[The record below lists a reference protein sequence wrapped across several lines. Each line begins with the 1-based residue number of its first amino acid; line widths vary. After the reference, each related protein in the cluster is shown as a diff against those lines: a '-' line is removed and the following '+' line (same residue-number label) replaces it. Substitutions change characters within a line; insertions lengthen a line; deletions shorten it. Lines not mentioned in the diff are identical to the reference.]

1 MRALRPAALEALSV
15 LAVFGADRATKAW
28 ALRAL
33 APGASTHVV
42 PLLHFTYVEN
52 TGAAW
57 GMLRGGNTLLI
68 AVSLVLLAALLQM
81 RRRWSVEQVW
91 VRYGAALVI
100 GGAIGNLYDR
110 LTLRFVVDFL
120 EFTGF
125 PFPVFN
131 VADSAITVGAFML
144 AWGMKDEHDEPAPAE
159 KKEGS
164 APADPSSK

>member
-1 MRALRPAALEALSV
+1 MRTLRPAALEALSV
-15 LAVFGADRATKAW
+15 LAVFGADRATKVW

-33 APGASTHVV
+33 PSDSSLHVL

-81 RRRWSVEQVW
+81 RRRWAVEQVG
-91 VRYGAALVI
+91 VRYGAALVV
-100 GGAIGNLYDR
+100 GGALGNLYDR

-131 VADSAITVGAFML
+131 VADSAITVGACLL
-144 AWGMKDEHDEPAPAE
+144 AWGLKDEKDE
-159 KKEGS
+159 S
-164 APADPSSK
+164 APANPSPK